1 MIWEF
6 GEGAQRTWMFG
17 NDYFTKEELRKNE
30 VNMTLGNGYMC
41 VRSCEDEYI
50 PGLSDRLMLVAGMF
64 NLHDREVTWI
74 QNAPD
79 FTNTVFTADGEEV
92 RPMPVAQGEHTD
104 KYENFC
110 KCFDLRDAKLTR
122 SFLWHTESGKQIS
135 FRFERIVPLERLHM
149 MAVRCTV
156 SADRDV
162 HLKIR
167 SGIINTEPE
176 CYMEMTA
183 RSAES
188 SVGYTCVTDESGITF
203 SLATDARVSLGSR
216 ELRRIGVAEEKNGI
230 FEDFSFTLPAGE
242 TLVFEK
248 LCSIHT
254 SRDLEN
260 QSLSTAQIVAKT
272 TQEVENAPSFETLYR
287 ESAAA
292 WEKVWQE
299 KDVQIDADW
308 EYEQQAL
315 RYAIYNL
322 TITAPRHDSRM
333 NIGARGLQGHG
344 YNNHVFWDTEVY
356 MLPYFIFTEPQTA
369 RKLLEYRYY
378 GLEGARAKA
387 KECGYEGAMYP
398 WEAAWMTDVE
408 CCPSFAQTGRFEHH
422 ITGDVVQA
430 IFYYTAVT
438 GDHSYLDQYG
448 YEIIFSTAKYWT
460 TRVSYHAEKD
470 RYEILDTIGPDEM
483 REHIDNNAFT
493 NYIAHLNLDYA
504 VRYYDELAASD
515 PEKLQQVLARSDA
528 QGMRERFAQVRDKLY
543 LPRENADG
551 IVPQDDTYLADAE
564 KVLERRKTEPHLGMS
579 KQADVMV
586 LFLLFEDLF
595 SKEVKVKNYHFYEPL
610 CVHGS
615 SLSRS
620 SYSVLSAD
628 VGEKEC
634 AYRLFREAS
643 QEDLGSGR
651 NCDDGIHTAA
661 AGGLWQCAVLGFMGV
676 RLYGTSLRIQPNLP
690 DAWRSAR
697 TKIIFGGQKMELFVD
712 HETLT
717 VKRLAGDGEIRF
729 LCNGMTYT
737 VQDTVTI
744 PYQAS

>member
-1 MIWEF
+1 M
-6 GEGAQRTWMFG
+6 
-17 NDYFTKEELRKNE
+17 
-30 VNMTLGNGYMC
+30 
-41 VRSCEDEYI
+41 
-50 PGLSDRLMLVAGMF
+50 
-64 NLHDREVTWI
+64 
-74 QNAPD
+74 
-79 FTNTVFTADGEEV
+79 
-92 RPMPVAQGEHTD
+92 
-104 KYENFC
+104 
-110 KCFDLRDAKLTR
+110 
-122 SFLWHTESGKQIS
+122 
-135 FRFERIVPLERLHM
+135 
-149 MAVRCTV
+149 
-156 SADRDV
+156 
-162 HLKIR
+162 
-167 SGIINTEPE
+167 
-176 CYMEMTA
+176 
-183 RSAES
+183 
-188 SVGYTCVTDESGITF
+188 
-203 SLATDARVSLGSR
+203 
-216 ELRRIGVAEEKNGI
+216 
-230 FEDFSFTLPAGE
+230 
-242 TLVFEK
+242 
-248 LCSIHT
+248 
-254 SRDLEN
+254 
-260 QSLSTAQIVAKT
+260 
-272 TQEVENAPSFETLYR
+272 
-287 ESAAA
+287 
-292 WEKVWQE
+292 
-299 KDVQIDADW
+299 
-308 EYEQQAL
+308 
-315 RYAIYNL
+315 
-322 TITAPRHDSRM
+322 
-333 NIGARGLQGHG
+333 
-344 YNNHVFWDTEVY
+344 
-356 MLPYFIFTEPQTA
+356 
-369 RKLLEYRYY
+369 
-378 GLEGARAKA
+378 
-387 KECGYEGAMYP
+387 
-398 WEAAWMTDVE
+398 
-408 CCPSFAQTGRFEHH
+408 
-422 ITGDVVQA
+422 QA